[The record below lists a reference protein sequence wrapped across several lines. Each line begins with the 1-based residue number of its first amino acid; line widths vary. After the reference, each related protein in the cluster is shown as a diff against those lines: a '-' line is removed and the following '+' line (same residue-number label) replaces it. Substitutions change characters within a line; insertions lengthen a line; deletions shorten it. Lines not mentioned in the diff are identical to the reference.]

1 MGLMFLM
8 FFFFFLVFSVPVC
21 VWLEWTMSYCLAN
34 TFNYDNL
41 NYLSFFK
48 GFKMQVI

>member
-8 FFFFFLVFSVPVC
+8 FFFVFSIPVC
-21 VWLEWTMSYCLAN
+21 VWLEWIVSYCLAK
-34 TFNYDNL
+34 TLNYDNL

-48 GFKMQVI
+48 GFKTQVI